1 MIVKTSGTVGADGAL
16 RLHKRSEFDRL
27 IKDFQGSDVT
37 LTVTKRIKRRSDNQ
51 NAYYWGVVVADIRDR
66 LIELGHKCTLDMAH
80 EMLKARFN
88 FDEWVNEKTGE
99 VISFPKSTAD
109 LSTEQFCEYIDKI
122 IIFAREVLEISILLP
137 NEQSELFES

>member
-1 MIVKTSGTVGADGAL
+1 MIIKSTGTVGLDGAL

-27 IKDFQGSDVT
+27 IKDFKGSDVT

-51 NAYYWGVVVADIRDR
+51 NAYYWGVVVADVRDR

-80 EMLKARFN
+80 EMLKARLN
-88 FDEWVNEKTGE
+88 YEEWVNEKTGE
-99 VISFPKSTAD
+99 VIKFPKSTAD
-109 LSTEQFCEYIDKI
+109 LSTEEFCEYIDKV

-137 NEQSELFES
+137 NEQGELFEG